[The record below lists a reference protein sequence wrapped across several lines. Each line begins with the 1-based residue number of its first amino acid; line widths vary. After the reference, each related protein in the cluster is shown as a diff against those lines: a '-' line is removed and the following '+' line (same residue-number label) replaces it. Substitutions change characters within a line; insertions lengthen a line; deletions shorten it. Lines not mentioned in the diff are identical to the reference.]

1 LLGMTIWYNILFTVN
16 SVSKNLQSK
25 DMCIKMTIKQLKGL
39 LSFFESIEKV
49 DLKLIFVRNYF

>member
-1 LLGMTIWYNILFTVN
+1 MTIWYNILFTVN